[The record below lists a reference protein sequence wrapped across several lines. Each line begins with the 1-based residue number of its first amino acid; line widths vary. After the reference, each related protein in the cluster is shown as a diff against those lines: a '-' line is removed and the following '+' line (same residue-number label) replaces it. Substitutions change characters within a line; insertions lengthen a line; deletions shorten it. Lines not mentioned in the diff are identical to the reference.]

1 MKARIITLLLL
12 LPTMMFAQESL
23 NVATFNVRLKTE
35 SDGANQW
42 KHRVEHLKSLIEYHE
57 FDIFGT
63 QEGFKEQL
71 DDIAKIE
78 RLEYIG
84 KGRDDGKNA
93 GEHAAIFYRSDK
105 FKLLKQGDFWLSE
118 TPNVPS
124 LGWDASYKRVCSWGK
139 FKNKKTGQVFF
150 FFNVHF
156 DHQGKVAQLESA
168 KLLIKKIEEIAGDSK
183 IILTGDFNIEPESEG
198 IKIIKKQF
206 NDSRELTLN
215 PPYGPEGTFSGFDI
229 NRELTRRIDYIF
241 LSHKIKVHKY
251 AALSDTKDNRYPSDH
266 LPVVAKIT
274 FE

>member
-105 FKLLKQGDFWLSE
+105 FKLLKQGNFWLSE

-198 IKIIKKQF
+198 IKIIKEQF